1 MLMSAIGKPLATT
14 KINNSGMRTH
24 KPPVGNTD
32 KEQVSAQSLDVF
44 ERLFRSATQQKAR
57 LIVRVKENI
66 AKKTKEIQASS
77 PQMRRLQEKAG
88 NILKE
93 NKRLVNN
100 TRSEEQDSPHD
111 MVSHETVV
119 VF

>member
-1 MLMSAIGKPLATT
+1 MSAIGNPLGIN
-14 KINNSGMRTH
+14 KINNSSMKHH
-24 KPPVGNTD
+24 KPPVGHID
-32 KEQVSAQSLDVF
+32 KDQVSNQSLDVF

-66 AKKTKEIQASS
+66 GKKIKEIPVSS
-77 PQMRRLQEKAG
+77 PVKRKIPEKSG

-100 TRSEEQDSPHD
+100 TRSDDSEPAP
-111 MVSHETVV
+111 VGTYHETVV
-119 VF
+119 F